1 MSIWTQLV
9 DHRFSGFSGELDTKL
24 PYGSAVKPL
33 RVDPVSHVFIFSV
46 RPSSNDF
53 SDSPHHS
60 SSVRPK
66 SCHAMHSN
74 NADDL
79 GGDDLLVSGVHQFIR
94 PVELITS
101 DPESILVVEAIC
113 RQHVP

>member
-1 MSIWTQLV
+1 
-9 DHRFSGFSGELDTKL
+9 
-24 PYGSAVKPL
+24 
-33 RVDPVSHVFIFSV
+33 
-46 RPSSNDF
+46 
-53 SDSPHHS
+53 
-60 SSVRPK
+60 
-66 SCHAMHSN
+66 MHPN